1 MTDENSADNGIT
13 PEERQ
18 LIEEL
23 SSKAKAASTQKRY
36 ASAMEKFY
44 DWLKGRKESDELP
57 ISSGLVLVYLSELSK
72 ELSKSTLN
80 IVVSAIRHAHQ
91 TAEFDSPTDGQ
102 GVKELMQGIS
112 RQKKGDPQTQAP
124 AMTREVLENIKKTA
138 CNRRPRGRG
147 KGKGRETES
156 TARERGLTDIALCCT
171 LFCGMMR
178 INEALDLCRSDI
190 RYNRDGESGTAL
202 IRSSK
207 TDQEGRGAVQWLSA
221 DTMAALEAIRPPD
234 AQPEDKIF
242 RMSDVTAER
251 RIGNAGFAAGLKV
264 KLTGHS
270 GRVGMTQEL
279 VKAGIH
285 MAAIQ
290 KAGRWSS
297 DQMVVLYSRNIA
309 AAEGGVAQYY
319 RDDQKEKEP
328 EEAIIHRPTVAIR
341 APVQTTNLPVT

>member
-23 SSKAKAASTQKRY
+23 SSNAKAGSTRKRY

-138 CNRRPRGRG
+138 CKPSSQGQG
-147 KGKGRETES
+147 QGQGQ
-156 TARERGLTDIALCCT
+156 G
-171 LFCGMMR
+171 
-178 INEALDLCRSDI
+178 
-190 RYNRDGESGTAL
+190 DGEHRPGTG
-202 IRSSK
+202 
-207 TDQEGRGAVQWLSA
+207 TDGHCAVLHPVLRHDAHQRGAGPV
-221 DTMAALEAIRPPD
+221 
-234 AQPEDKIF
+234 PE
-242 RMSDVTAER
+242 
-251 RIGNAGFAAGLKV
+251 
-264 KLTGHS
+264 
-270 GRVGMTQEL
+270 
-279 VKAGIH
+279 
-285 MAAIQ
+285 
-290 KAGRWSS
+290 
-297 DQMVVLYSRNIA
+297 
-309 AAEGGVAQYY
+309 
-319 RDDQKEKEP
+319 
-328 EEAIIHRPTVAIR
+328 
-341 APVQTTNLPVT
+341 

>member
-23 SSKAKAASTQKRY
+23 SSKAKAESTQKRY

-57 ISSGLVLVYLSELSK
+57 ISLELVQVYLSELSK

-91 TAEFDSPTDGQ
+91 TAGFDSPTDGQ

-112 RQKKGDPQTQAP
+112 RQKKGDPETQAP

-147 KGKGRETES
+147 KGRETES

-171 LFCGMMR
+171 LFDGMMR

-190 RYNRDGESGTAL
+190 RYDPDGRSGTAV
-202 IRSSK
+202 IRVRRRTRRAEAPFSGCLWTLWLHSK
-207 TDQEGRGAVQWLSA
+207 PSGLPTHNRRTRYSGCPIRRRSGASGMQDLRRG
-221 DTMAALEAIRPPD
+221 
-234 AQPEDKIF
+234 
-242 RMSDVTAER
+242 
-251 RIGNAGFAAGLKV
+251 
-264 KLTGHS
+264 
-270 GRVGMTQEL
+270 
-279 VKAGIH
+279 
-285 MAAIQ
+285 
-290 KAGRWSS
+290 
-297 DQMVVLYSRNIA
+297 
-309 AAEGGVAQYY
+309 
-319 RDDQKEKEP
+319 
-328 EEAIIHRPTVAIR
+328 
-341 APVQTTNLPVT
+341 

>member
-1 MTDENSADNGIT
+1 MTDKNSAGSSIT

-18 LIEEL
+18 SIDETRLH
-23 SSKAKAASTQKRY
+23 AKTDSTRERY
-36 ASAMEKFY
+36 TSAMRIFSQ
-44 DWLKGRKESDELP
+44 WLIDREESDELP
-57 ISSGLVLVYLSELSK
+57 IPADLLQVYLSERSK
-72 ELSKSTLN
+72 KYKRKTISLDC
-80 IVVSAIRHAHQ
+80 SAIKHAHES
-91 TAEFDSPTDGQ
+91 AGYDSPTDDPR
-102 GVKELMQGIS
+102 VKELMRGIS
-112 RQKKGDPQTQAP
+112 REKKGDPEVQAP
-124 AMTREVLENIKKTA
+124 AMTWEVLENIKKTA
-138 CNRRPRGRG
+138 CNRRPRGR
-147 KGKGRETES
+147 GKGRETES

-171 LFCGMMR
+171 LFDGMMR
-178 INEALDLCRSDI
+178 ISEALALCWSDI
-190 RYNRDGESGTAL
+190 RYYPDGRSSTAV

-221 DTMAALEAIRPPD
+221 GAMAALEAIRPPD

-242 RMSDVTAER
+242 TMSIGTAER
-251 RIGNAGFAAGLKV
+251 RIGNAGFAAGLTV

-279 VKAGIH
+279 VKAGDH

-309 AAEGGVAQYY
+309 AAEGAVAQYY

-328 EEAIIHRPTVAIR
+328 EEATIYRPTVAVR

>member
-23 SSKAKAASTQKRY
+23 SSNAKAGSTRKRY

-44 DWLKGRKESDELP
+44 DWLTDRQESDELP
-57 ISSGLVLVYLSELSK
+57 ISSGLVQVYLSELSK

-91 TAEFDSPTDGQ
+91 TAGFDSPTDGQ

-112 RQKKGDPQTQAP
+112 RQKKGDPETQAP
-124 AMTREVLENIKKTA
+124 AMTWEVLENIKKTA

-147 KGKGRETES
+147 KGRETES
-156 TARERGLTDIALCCT
+156 TARERGLPDIALSCT
-171 LFCGMMR
+171 LFDGMMR
-178 INEALDLCRSDI
+178 INEALDLCRSNI
-190 RYNRDGESGTAL
+190 RYDPDGKSGTAV

-207 TDQEGRGAVQWLSA
+207 TDQEGRGAVQWLSV

-319 RDDQKEKEP
+319 RGDQKEKEP
-328 EEAIIHRPTVAIR
+328 EEAIIHRPTVAVR

>member
-23 SSKAKAASTQKRY
+23 SSKAKAKSTQKRY

-57 ISSGLVLVYLSELSK
+57 ISLELVQVYLSELSK

-80 IVVSAIRHAHQ
+80 IAVSAIRHAHQ
-91 TAEFDSPTDGQ
+91 TAGFDSPTDGQ

-112 RQKKGDPQTQAP
+112 RQKKGDPETQAP
-124 AMTREVLENIKKTA
+124 AMTWEVLENIKKTA

-147 KGKGRETES
+147 RETES
-156 TARERGLTDIALCCT
+156 TARERGLTDIALCRT

-190 RYNRDGESGTAL
+190 RYDPDGRSGTAV

-207 TDQEGRGAVQWLSA
+207 TDQEGRGAVQWLSV

-270 GRVGMTQEL
+270 RACRNDAGTRQGRYPHGSHT
-279 VKAGIH
+279 K
-285 MAAIQ
+285 
-290 KAGRWSS
+290 GRKVVERS
-297 DQMVVLYSRNIA
+297 DGRTLQPQYRRGRGRGGAVLQ
-309 AAEGGVAQYY
+309 G
-319 RDDQKEKEP
+319 
-328 EEAIIHRPTVAIR
+328 
-341 APVQTTNLPVT
+341 

>member
-23 SSKAKAASTQKRY
+23 SSKAKAESTQKRY

-44 DWLKGRKESDELP
+44 DWLTDRQVSDELP
-57 ISSGLVLVYLSELSK
+57 ISLELVQVYLSELSK

-80 IVVSAIRHAHQ
+80 IAVSAIRHAHQ
-91 TAEFDSPTDGQ
+91 TAGFDSPTDDS
-102 GVKELMQGIS
+102 GVKELMKGIS
-112 RQKKGDPQTQAP
+112 RQKKGDPETQAP

-138 CNRRPRGRG
+138 CNRRPRGM
-147 KGKGRETES
+147 GRETES
-156 TARERGLTDIALCCT
+156 TARERGLMDIALCCT
-171 LFCGMMR
+171 LFDSMMR

-190 RYNRDGESGTAL
+190 QYNPDGRSGTAV

-251 RIGNAGFAAGLKV
+251 RIGNAGFAAGLKI

-279 VKAGIH
+279 VKAGVH

-328 EEAIIHRPTVAIR
+328 EEAIIYRPTVTVR
-341 APVQTTNLPVT
+341 APVQTTNLPRT

>member
-1 MTDENSADNGIT
+1 MTDKNGSTNNIT

-23 SSKAKAASTQKRY
+23 SSNAKAGSTRKRY

-44 DWLKGRKESDELP
+44 DWLTDRQESDELP
-57 ISSGLVLVYLSELSK
+57 ISSGLVQVYLSELSK

-112 RQKKGDPQTQAP
+112 RQKKGDPETQAP

-147 KGKGRETES
+147 KGRETES
-156 TARERGLTDIALCCT
+156 TARERGLTDIALCRT

-190 RYNRDGESGTAL
+190 QYNPDGRSGTAV

-207 TDQEGRGAVQWLSA
+207 TDQEGRGAVQWLSV

-319 RDDQKEKEP
+319 RGDQKEKEP
-328 EEAIIHRPTVAIR
+328 EEAIIHRPTVAVR

>member
-1 MTDENSADNGIT
+1 MTDENSANNGIT

-23 SSKAKAASTQKRY
+23 SSKAKAKSTQKRY
-36 ASAMEKFY
+36 ASVMENFY

-57 ISSGLVLVYLSELSK
+57 ISLELVQVYLSELSK
-72 ELSKSTLN
+72 ELSKNTLN
-80 IVVSAIRHAHQ
+80 ITVSAIRHAHQ
-91 TAEFDSPTDGQ
+91 TAGFDSPTNDP

-112 RQKKGDPQTQAP
+112 REKKGDPETQAP

-147 KGKGRETES
+147 KGRETES
-156 TARERGLTDIALCCT
+156 TARERGLTDIALCWI
-171 LFCGMMR
+171 LFDAMMR
-178 INEALDLCRSDI
+178 INEALDQCWSDI
-190 RYNRDGESGTAL
+190 RYNQDGRSGTAL
-202 IRSSK
+202 IRVSK
-207 TDQEGRGAVQWLSA
+207 TDQEGKGAIQWLSPG
-221 DTMAALEAIRPPD
+221 TMAALEAIRPPD

-242 RMSDVTAER
+242 RMSDTTAER

-297 DQMVVLYSRNIA
+297 DQMVALYSRNIA

-319 RDDQKEKEP
+319 RRVQKEKET
-328 EEAIIHRPTVAIR
+328 EEAIICRPPIGVQ
-341 APVQTTNLPVT
+341 APVQTANLPRT

>member
-23 SSKAKAASTQKRY
+23 SSKAKAESTQKRY

-57 ISSGLVLVYLSELSK
+57 ISLELVQVYLSELSK

-80 IVVSAIRHAHQ
+80 IAVSAIRHAHQ
-91 TAEFDSPTDGQ
+91 TAGFDSPTDDP
-102 GVKELMQGIS
+102 GVKELMKGIS
-112 RQKKGDPQTQAP
+112 RQKKGDPETQAP
-124 AMTREVLENIKKTA
+124 AMTWEVLENIKKTA
-138 CNRRPRGRG
+138 CNRRPRGR
-147 KGKGRETES
+147 GKGRETES

-171 LFCGMMR
+171 LFDGMMR

-190 RYNRDGESGTAL
+190 KYNPDGKSGTAV

-207 TDQEGRGAVQWLSA
+207 TDQEGRGAVQWLSV

-242 RMSDVTAER
+242 TMSDSTAER
-251 RIGNAGFAAGLKV
+251 RIGQAGFAAGLKV

-319 RDDQKEKEP
+319 RGDQKEKEP
-328 EEAIIHRPTVAIR
+328 EEAIIHRPTVAVR
-341 APVQTTNLPVT
+341 APVQTTNLPRT

>member
-57 ISSGLVLVYLSELSK
+57 ISLELVQVYLSELSK

-91 TAEFDSPTDGQ
+91 TAGFDSPTDGQ
-102 GVKELMQGIS
+102 GVKELMQGIA
-112 RQKKGDPQTQAP
+112 REKKGDPETQAP

-138 CNRRPRGRG
+138 CKRRTRGR
-147 KGKGRETES
+147 GRETES
-156 TARERGLTDIALCCT
+156 TARERGLMDIALCCT
-171 LFCGMMR
+171 LFDGMMR
-178 INEALDLCRSDI
+178 INEALDLCWSNI
-190 RYNRDGESGTAL
+190 RYDPDGRSGTAV

-207 TDQEGRGAVQWLSA
+207 TDQEGRGAVQWLYA
-221 DTMAALEAIRPPD
+221 DTMAALEAIRLPD

-242 RMSDVTAER
+242 RMSSTTAER
-251 RIGNAGFAAGLKV
+251 RSGNAGFAAGLKV

-279 VKAGIH
+279 VKARIH

-319 RDDQKEKEP
+319 RGDQKEKEP
-328 EEAIIHRPTVAIR
+328 EEAIIHRPTVAVR
-341 APVQTTNLPVT
+341 APVQTTNLPKT

>member
-13 PEERQ
+13 LEERQ

-23 SSKAKAASTQKRY
+23 SSKAKAESTQKRY

-57 ISSGLVLVYLSELSK
+57 ISLELVQVYLSELSK

-91 TAEFDSPTDGQ
+91 TAGFDSPTAGQ

-112 RQKKGDPQTQAP
+112 RQKKGDPETQAP

-147 KGKGRETES
+147 KGRETES

-171 LFCGMMR
+171 LFDGMMR
-178 INEALDLCRSDI
+178 INEALDLCLSDI
-190 RYNRDGESGTAL
+190 RYDPDGRSGTAV

-207 TDQEGRGAVQWLSA
+207 TDQEGRGAVQWLYA
-221 DTMAALEAIRPPD
+221 DTMAALEAIRLPD

-242 RMSDVTAER
+242 RMSDRTAER

-279 VKAGIH
+279 VKAGVH

-319 RDDQKEKEP
+319 RGDQKEKEP
-328 EEAIIHRPTVAIR
+328 EEAIIYRPTVTVR
-341 APVQTTNLPVT
+341 APVQTTNLPRT

>member
-1 MTDENSADNGIT
+1 MTDKNGSTNNIKS
-13 PEERQ
+13 EDQER
-18 LIEEL
+18 IDEL
-23 SSKAKAASTQKRY
+23 RSNAKAGSTRKRY

-44 DWLKGRKESDELP
+44 DWLTDRQVNDELP
-57 ISSGLVLVYLSELSK
+57 ISSGLVQVYLSELSK
-72 ELSKSTLN
+72 ELSKKTLN

-91 TAEFDSPTDGQ
+91 TAGFDSPTDGQ

-112 RQKKGDPQTQAP
+112 RQKKGDPETQAP
-124 AMTREVLENIKKTA
+124 AMTWEVLENIKKTA
-138 CNRRPRGRG
+138 CNRRPRGR
-147 KGKGRETES
+147 GKGRETES

-171 LFCGMMR
+171 LFDGMMR

-190 RYNRDGESGTAL
+190 QYNPDGKSGTAV

-221 DTMAALEAIRPPD
+221 DTMAALEAIRPLD

-242 RMSDVTAER
+242 TMSDSTAER
-251 RIGNAGFAAGLKV
+251 RIGQAGFAAGLKV

-279 VKAGIH
+279 VKAGVH

-309 AAEGGVAQYY
+309 AAEGAVAQYY

-328 EEAIIHRPTVAIR
+328 QEAIIHRPTVTVR
-341 APVQTTNLPVT
+341 APVQTTNLPRT